1 MSESV
6 VSDRREELLGRLRC
20 EREARARSLPST
32 LAQRSLVAHAA
43 LSGGDGAYH
52 LVGLMLLKGAVDV
65 RRVEEGV
72 ARVRARHPVLGAR
85 LVGST
90 EWRVPEETPPAEL
103 NVVPMDGGGGLVER
117 ALDFA
122 GSETGSR
129 LDPATGQNA
138 KFSLLARDDEAALC
152 IALHHAVADGGT
164 VLTTATGALLVD
176 V

>member
-72 ARVRARHPVLGAR
+72 ARVRARHPVHAR
-85 LVGST
+85 ADMRFPIAKVMNYVCEMLT
-90 EWRVPEETPPAEL
+90 LLPPPPPW
-103 NVVPMDGGGGLVER
+103 VWG
-117 ALDFA
+117 
-122 GSETGSR
+122 
-129 LDPATGQNA
+129 
-138 KFSLLARDDEAALC
+138 
-152 IALHHAVADGGT
+152 
-164 VLTTATGALLVD
+164 
-176 V
+176 